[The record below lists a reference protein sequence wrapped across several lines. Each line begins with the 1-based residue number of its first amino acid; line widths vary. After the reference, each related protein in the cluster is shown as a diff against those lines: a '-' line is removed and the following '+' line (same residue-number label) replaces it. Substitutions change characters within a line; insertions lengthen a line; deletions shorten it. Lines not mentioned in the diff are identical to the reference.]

1 MSGTGD
7 QGPERD
13 VRGVLSDA
21 AGVETRLLCWAG
33 LGGAVRVRFL
43 RQHPKLCYYRMSR
56 RGGLERRLG
65 GRIRLGCCFK
75 LGCRTLGHGPAC
87 IHSE

>member
-1 MSGTGD
+1 MGGPAGLGFRTRARLVGLERGGAYGAGSAGARVAGNLSGTGD

-43 RQHPKLCYYRMSR
+43 GQYP
-56 RGGLERRLG
+56 
-65 GRIRLGCCFK
+65 
-75 LGCRTLGHGPAC
+75 
-87 IHSE
+87 